1 MIGMNIMIW
10 FVTAAIVWSASPV
23 ASMLLLSWMT
33 VDWVSDDY
41 IATKKKN
48 WRRA

>member
-1 MIGMNIMIW
+1 MSGMNIMIW

-23 ASMLLLSWMT
+23 ASILLLSWMT

-41 IATKKKN
+41 IAAKKKV
-48 WRRA
+48 WKRV